1 MTAAGVLD
9 QCEAPGAEAV
19 IGNQIDGQVGM
30 LCAVAFGAAHR
41 ATTRRA
47 GELSNYL
54 DVADDLL
61 VEPPVIEG
69 GTLRVREGAGLGLII
84 DPAKLEH
91 YRLDR

>member
-9 QCEAPGAEAV
+9 QCEALGAEAV

-54 DVADDLL
+54 YVAADLL
-61 VEPPVIEG
+61 ADLLVIEG
-69 GTLRVREGAGLGLII
+69 GTLRVREGAGLGLVI
-84 DPAKLEH
+84 DPAKFE
-91 YRLDR
+91 YFRLDR